1 MARGYWSKR
10 GNTLKGL
17 NPAAYTTK
25 TDKDGNLT
33 YLPSTS
39 LIAMQKIRDLPFGS
53 IRRQA
58 IISLL
63 QTGYL
68 LRVNGKGCI
77 QTKADPDLLKL
88 LKDGKIEMY
97 NERNRTFKRT
107 IIRYNDG
114 SERRKRKRS

>member
-10 GNTLKGL
+10 GHTLKGL
-17 NPAAYTTK
+17 NPEAYTTK
-25 TDKDGNLT
+25 TDKDGNLI

-77 QTKADPDLLKL
+77 QTKADPDLQKL

>member
-10 GNTLKGL
+10 GYSLSGL
-17 NPAAYTTK
+17 NPNAYTSK
-25 TDKDGNLT
+25 TDKDGNLIN
-33 YLPSTS
+33 LPSAS
-39 LIAMQKIRDLPFGS
+39 LVKFWKIRDMPFGS
-53 IRRQA
+53 ERRRA
-58 IISLL
+58 IIELL
-63 QTGYL
+63 KTGYL
-68 LRVNGKGCI
+68 IPVNGIGQI
-77 QTKADPDLLKL
+77 QLKCDPDLRKL